1 MVDFIKLKALS
12 KVCAS
17 FQKKLKKSKS
27 LEKIQFYPYFP
38 EWAFFQTLNQEKRK
52 PAQKTLSSQYTFFF
66 SHINVCQ
73 MP

>member
-52 PAQKTLSSQYTFFF
+52 PA
-66 SHINVCQ
+66 
-73 MP
+73 